1 MKLSICVIWVDRKK
15 YFWLWCNHSQLLV
28 KDNIKSKKMTF
39 LSLGGYLLSLFCFN
53 GLSDILDNWIDQ
65 HLLDCLPVNYVDG
78 CRWQHVKPLAA
89 RLRVLLRIKAT
100 IRVIKGF
107 GFVSFPSLWTVV
119 ATKSIPFWDQ
129 KIWLWVLHNGYCKK
143 LVYTFCQE
151 SKLC

>member
-89 RLRVLLRIKAT
+89 RLRVLLHIKAA
-100 IRVIKGF
+100 IIAFKGF
-107 GFVSFPSLWTVV
+107 WICFYLFFRKTCSIHKIHPTCEIKRSSSECPLKICGNNLLTNFV
-119 ATKSIPFWDQ
+119 TK
-129 KIWLWVLHNGYCKK
+129 
-143 LVYTFCQE
+143 
-151 SKLC
+151 